1 MGIEP
6 NACDWAAPQNRLNS
20 STMDGAE
27 TRECVWAIVKSFRE
41 SSLQPAV
48 LHWWMLHS
56 LYRYQTDSHSS
67 RAGAWCA
74 HNFLWQSV
82 WWKRSVRYQWRIP
95 NRRTF
100 FFLDSAVLSNGNT
113 AEMAK
118 KVHRKTRTR
127 RGRRPNKSIVCKI
140 YSLHTIIHMENLTEP
155 SNVSREKH
163 SLSHTNSTQSF
174 VKQFR
179 RFYGWWTWVILKSFA
194 IKK

>member
-41 SSLQPAV
+41 SSLQPVV

-100 FFLDSAVLSNGNT
+100 FFWT
-113 AEMAK
+113 AQFSLMGILQRLQKRYTGKRELEGGGGPTNRWFAK
-118 KVHRKTRTR
+118 
-127 RGRRPNKSIVCKI
+127 SSVCI
-140 YSLHTIIHMENLTEP
+140 
-155 SNVSREKH
+155 R
-163 SLSHTNSTQSF
+163 
-174 VKQFR
+174 
-179 RFYGWWTWVILKSFA
+179 
-194 IKK
+194 